1 MPFFFSIPSRCRLCR
16 GLEYFVSE
24 KLDGVRGRWTGEH
37 LETRNGHRISAP
49 AWFTA
54 GWPEIPM
61 DGELWIAG
69 GRFEEVSGIVRRQAP
84 ADAEWRRVKFMVF
97 DLPAHPGTFAERVAA
112 MQALRDVPPWLVVID
127 QFRVADARELDRRLA
142 EIVANGGEGLILHH
156 QDNRYAAGPSRG
168 LLKYKPWQEGEA
180 KVVAHVPGKGKYA
193 GLVGALLVETD
204 DGRRFRVGSGLA
216 DADRAA
222 PPPLGA
228 HIVYRYN
235 GVTENGLPR
244 FPRFVQEV
252 EEEE

>member
-1 MPFFFSIPSRCRLCR
+1 MPFFFSIPSRCRPCR

-24 KLDGVRGRWTGEH
+24 KLDGVPGRWTGEH

-54 GWPEIPM
+54 GWPEMPM

-127 QFRVADARELDRRLA
+127 QFRVADAREL
-142 EIVANGGEGLILHH
+142 VAGEGF
-156 QDNRYAAGPSRG
+156 
-168 LLKYKPWQEGEA
+168 
-180 KVVAHVPGKGKYA
+180 PGKPCNANRGRERMPWTSREIRASWRA
-193 GLVGALLVETD
+193 GVRSTMPCPARL
-204 DGRRFRVGSGLA
+204 S
-216 DADRAA
+216 
-222 PPPLGA
+222 
-228 HIVYRYN
+228 
-235 GVTENGLPR
+235 
-244 FPRFVQEV
+244 
-252 EEEE
+252 